1 MPGILRMWLNAQQIM
16 QWHWAWDARQ
26 ISRQSTIQ
34 LTHFPFPSVE
44 DSQLK
49 GVGNILVLG
58 MMRCLVVQATKPQK
72 PQKCPN
78 SGFRHPVGMIP
89 TKGLRRFLNPILGLC
104 RGLHAGKAIRPYLY
118 SHFQTFGALGLP
130 MCHIFQV
137 SGSSLPV
144 PIFIGR

>member
-58 MMRCLVVQATKPQK
+58 MMRCLVVHATKPQK
-72 PQKCPN
+72 SQKCPN
-78 SGFRHPVGMIP
+78 SWFCHPRCVI
-89 TKGLRRFLNPILGLC
+89 THERILTLPE
-104 RGLHAGKAIRPYLY
+104 AI
-118 SHFQTFGALGLP
+118 FE
-130 MCHIFQV
+130 
-137 SGSSLPV
+137 SL
-144 PIFIGR
+144 